1 MVRTIRASMNLETE
15 PKTQER
21 RRPLSGMAIIAVV
34 LAFLPMCV
42 PLNLLGTTL
51 GFLAKRRIDLSGGA
65 IGGRGAAR
73 AAIWGG
79 VIMTVAGWWAWS
91 SLTQWAEDMVRQQAS
106 ETASAFMADI
116 QKGDFESAATR
127 WSPEIETP
135 DATAMKKFATAV
147 AVLGTVE
154 GVGIRVMQPLSSD
167 SITPVWSAGL
177 IFNFSD
183 AQLLGSAR
191 YDVLMGVT
199 STEEMVRLRRIVIDA
214 LDDTLSL
221 PESP

>member
-15 PKTQER
+15 PKTEWR

>member
-1 MVRTIRASMNLETE
+1 
-15 PKTQER
+15 
-21 RRPLSGMAIIAVV
+21 
-34 LAFLPMCV
+34 
-42 PLNLLGTTL
+42 
-51 GFLAKRRIDLSGGA
+51 
-65 IGGRGAAR
+65 
-73 AAIWGG
+73 
-79 VIMTVAGWWAWS
+79 MTVAGWWAWS

-154 GVGIRVMQPLSSD
+154 GVCIRVMQPLSSD